1 MAPIPDGRPL
11 WESDG
16 RGWPNRAA
24 SRFLVAGGLRWHV
37 QVAGSGP
44 VMLLVHGTGAA
55 THSWARLLP
64 LLAARYTVV
73 APDLPGH
80 GFTAMPPPQ
89 RMSLTGMGDGLAALL
104 AALDLRPSL
113 AVGHSAGAAI
123 LCRMALDRVVEPDLI
138 VSVNGALLP
147 FGGVAGNLF
156 GPLARLAAGTSL
168 LPRLFS
174 WRARADGHMVRR
186 LIRDTGSRIG
196 GVELEMYERLAKRPG
211 HVAAAL
217 AMMAHWDLE
226 ALQRDLPR
234 LPVPLT
240 LLIGMR
246 DRAVPPSEARRVRSI
261 LPATRIVELPG
272 LGHVAHEE
280 DPATVGEA
288 ILAQAAKSVRR
299 D

>member
-1 MAPIPDGRPL
+1 MAPIPDGRPV

-16 RGWPNRAA
+16 RGWPSRDA

-64 LLAARYTVV
+64 PLAARFTVV

-80 GFTAMPPPQ
+80 GFTDMPPPR
-89 RMSLTGMGDGLAALL
+89 RMSLTGMGDGLGALL
-104 AALDLRPSL
+104 AALDFRPTL
-113 AVGHSAGAAI
+113 VVGHSAGAAI
-123 LCRMALDRVVEPDLI
+123 LCRMALDRVLAPDLI
-138 VSVNGALLP
+138 VGINGALLP
-147 FGGVAGNLF
+147 FRGVAGNLF

-174 WRARADGHMVRR
+174 WHARVDGHMVRR

-196 GVELEMYERLAKRPG
+196 GVELEMYQRLAQRPG

-226 ALQRDLPR
+226 ALRRDLPR
-234 LPVPLT
+234 LPIPLA
-240 LLIGMR
+240 LLVGLR
-246 DRAVPPSEARRVRSI
+246 DRAVAPSEARRVRSI
-261 LPATRIVELPG
+261 LPSTRFVEFPR

-280 DPATVGEA
+280 DPATVAEA
-288 ILAQAAKSVRR
+288 ILGLAANSVRQ